1 MTEAYK
7 IYSVGIYA
15 RLSVASSER
24 KNESIETQ
32 IKIIKTFIEGRN
44 DMVISGCYTDIGRTG
59 TDFKRDGF
67 ERMLRDIRERKI
79 DCIIVKDLS
88 RFGRNHIETGNYIE
102 KIFPFMGVRFIAVT
116 DNFDSMSISVQNESL
131 GINLK
136 NLVNEMY
143 ARDIGVKVKLG
154 KQIKWEQGSYTG
166 GVPPYGYRA
175 ELFHDKKALMV
186 EKKPAAIVCL
196 IYERFLSG
204 SSINEIV
211 AWLYE
216 ERILSPS
223 QHHKTGKTYAMPGEE
238 LQQWSRGSVKMI
250 LKNRTYTGSLVK
262 AAGTDLQIKHNVH
275 EAIISEDIFFK
286 AAEKL
291 EKASQYSDKKE
302 TVKTI
307 PTAEDIFADIIF
319 CADCGKKMR
328 RISAIK
334 SCRYQKASRVYSY
347 NCPGAERIDDKKC
360 ASRSIKLSALTEI
373 VDKIIC
379 HEALLCLKCPQEY
392 EAYKES
398 CKKSAECKK
407 KQLKKQLSA
416 LEKRIE
422 NIKRQESEQY
432 LRYRMKE
439 TDENSFKHMKEENEI
454 KLDMYKKQLNYTK
467 EEIRKTDYDMAEKN
481 KFLNSLVNKKEAI
494 KLTRELLKLFIDHI
508 KIYQE
513 HRIVI
518 AFNFKADLY
527 SQILER
533 KGD

>member
-1 MTEAYK
+1 MAEAYK

-15 RLSVASSER
+15 RLSVASGER

-32 IKIIKTFIEGRN
+32 IKIIKAFIAGRN
-44 DMVISGCYTDIGRTG
+44 DMVISDCYTDIGKTG

-67 ERMLRDIRERKI
+67 ERMMRDVRERKI

-116 DNFDSMSISVQNESL
+116 DNFDSMSISGQNESL

-143 ARDIGVKVKLG
+143 AKDIGAKVKLG
-154 KQIKWEQGSYTG
+154 KQIKWEQGNYTG
-166 GVPPYGYRA
+166 SVPPYGYRA
-175 ELFHDKKALMV
+175 ELLHDKKVLMP
-186 EKKPAAIVCL
+186 EKKTADIVRR
-196 IYERFLSG
+196 IYEMFLSG
-204 SSINEIV
+204 SNINEIV
-211 AWLYE
+211 LWLYE
-216 ERILSPS
+216 ERILRPS
-223 QHHKTGKTYAMPGEE
+223 QHHKTGKAYAMPGEE

-250 LKNRTYTGSLVK
+250 LKNRTYTGSLIK
-262 AAGTDLQIKHNVH
+262 EAGADLWIKRNVH

-291 EKASQYSDKKE
+291 EKASEYFNKKE
-302 TVKTI
+302 TVKDI
-307 PTAEDIFADIIF
+307 PSDEDMFANVIF
-319 CADCGKKMR
+319 CADCGTKMR
-328 RISAIK
+328 RISAM
-334 SCRYQKASRVYSY
+334 SRSRCQKISRVYSY

-379 HEALLCLKCPQEY
+379 NEILLCLKCPQEY

-407 KQLKKQLSA
+407 KKLEKQLSE
-416 LEKRIE
+416 LEKRSE

-432 LRYRMKE
+432 FRYRMKE
-439 TDENSFKHMKEENEI
+439 TDENGFKYLKEENDR
-454 KLDMYKKQLNYTK
+454 KLEMYKRRLNDIK
-467 EEIRKTDYDMAEKN
+467 EKIKKTDYDMAEKN
-481 KFLNSLVNKKEAI
+481 KFLYSIVNKKENMN
-494 KLTRELLKLFIDHI
+494 LTREILLLFIDHI

-518 AFNFKADLY
+518 VFNFKADLY

-533 KGD
+533 HGD